1 MASNNERDSAMSS
14 LLRRLAGIVT
24 DRKGVSAAEYAIL
37 AVGIV
42 VVVGGAAS
50 AFKAPLASAFTSIGT
65 KITATQSTSGN

>member
-1 MASNNERDSAMSS
+1 MIRYV
-14 LLRRLAGIVT
+14 LRRVAATVM

-50 AFKAPLASAFTSIGT
+50 AFKQPLADAFTGIGT
-65 KITATQSTSGN
+65 KVTTTQSSAGN